1 MAEVE
6 FGATTGA
13 GQDAETVSPIGDG
26 GGATRTPVERAEGVR
41 RPRWHGYT
49 AFVLS
54 GGGARGA
61 LQVGALRALFEAG
74 IRPDVVVG
82 TSIGAWNG
90 AMVAKN
96 PTMEGVEAV
105 REAWLTAH
113 PTRVLLGIEP
123 PANSPA
129 QAHAT
134 MRMLVAVRR
143 VAAGDASLYGDA
155 GIRQFLNRLIGD
167 ATFEQMAIPLR
178 VVATDITHSTRAVFG
193 SGPTAPAVLASSA
206 IPGIFPPVRIGDAF
220 YVDGGA
226 LDNTSVETAL
236 NMGARRIY
244 VLEVGYDDRSVG
256 AQFWMQAL
264 SLESV
269 AAKANGRH
277 PRNGNRKKPSIHPL
291 AALLERTSQVQSHY
305 QLERALASVPR
316 GVELHVIHVGEQAG
330 GGALEFDKAPVW
342 IEKGYEITREYLARA
357 RARAPQAL
365 ASRS

>member
-6 FGATTGA
+6 LAVTTGPERDA
-13 GQDAETVSPIGDG
+13 GDISPAVRGDG
-26 GGATRTPVERAEGVR
+26 GDGPVPTAEPEAPR

-90 AMVAKN
+90 ALIAKD
-96 PTMEGVEAV
+96 PTMAGVEAASG
-105 REAWLTAH
+105 AWLTAH

-123 PANSPA
+123 PTNSPT

-143 VAAGDASLYGDA
+143 VAAGEASLYGDT

-178 VVATDITHSTRAVFG
+178 VVATDISHSTRVIFG
-193 SGPTAPAVLASSA
+193 SGPVAPAVLASSA
-206 IPGIFPPVRIGDAF
+206 IPGIFPPVRLGDAV

-226 LDNTSVETAL
+226 LDNASVETAL
-236 NMGARRIY
+236 EMGARRIF
-244 VLEVGYDDRSVG
+244 VLEVGYDDHSVG
-256 AQFWMQAL
+256 AQLWTH
-264 SLESV
+264 SSGPES
-269 AAKANGRH
+269 ARSNGR
-277 PRNGNRKKPSIHPL
+277 RAKNGTGRKPSIHPL

-305 QLERALASVPR
+305 QLERALARVPP
-316 GVELHVIHVGEQAG
+316 GVELHVIRVGEDAG
-330 GGALEFDKAPVW
+330 GGALEFEKAPAW
-342 IEKGYEITREYLARA
+342 IEKGYESTRAYLARQ
-357 RARAPQAL
+357 RISAPL
-365 ASRS
+365 AASPS